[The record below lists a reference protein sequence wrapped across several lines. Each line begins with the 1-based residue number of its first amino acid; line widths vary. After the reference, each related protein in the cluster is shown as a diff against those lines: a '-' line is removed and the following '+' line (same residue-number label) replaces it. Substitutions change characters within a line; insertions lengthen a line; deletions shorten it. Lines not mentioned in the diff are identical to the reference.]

1 MHPYVLVVLKEL
13 VMIINRP
20 QTPRT
25 LLENTGECGRRP
37 YLSLCVRLLGL
48 CRDVCLWVGVSVGM
62 CVCGDVSMICEIF
75 EVTVDLCTVCGCYL
89 VAVWPYLNMSH
100 CSTWRVLFCS

>member
-1 MHPYVLVVLKEL
+1 MWTTHTTSDSLSVAICLYFCDCPLSLAKQGAEMHPYVLVVLKEL

-62 CVCGDVSMICEIF
+62 CVCGDVCLWGCEY
-75 EVTVDLCTVCGCYL
+75 DL
-89 VAVWPYLNMSH
+89 
-100 CSTWRVLFCS
+100 